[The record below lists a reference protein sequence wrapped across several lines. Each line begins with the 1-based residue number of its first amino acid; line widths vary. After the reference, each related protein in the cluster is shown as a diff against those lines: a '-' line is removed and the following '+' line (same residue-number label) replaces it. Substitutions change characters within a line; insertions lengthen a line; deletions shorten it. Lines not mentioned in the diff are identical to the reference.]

1 MQCTW
6 NYALRGRMKLEKK
19 TEKKVIKYAII
30 IMVIIALWFVL
41 FTVDIDALE
50 NQWKVLVIFKRNIR
64 WMEGLVETFSPLA
77 IFALLLVFAIWA
89 ISKFS
94 FSVNGFS
101 IAGIEISLKDTD
113 KFVKTNVRNFLNTKR
128 SLFFLKPEYDNFND
142 VFLSYYSVYDFL
154 RSQLLL
160 FEGKSITKSSVY
172 NDVQDMLSKMNQFLT
187 KYQSDYR
194 RWYEKKS
201 NDEFVFLEV
210 LQSQYDKYEEL
221 VKEFEK
227 INFFM
232 QEKAKVFDIDMLEW
246 EEPNDELENSTEV
259 D

>member
-1 MQCTW
+1 
-6 NYALRGRMKLEKK
+6 MKLEKK

-160 FEGKSITKSSVY
+160 FEGKSITKSSGGY
-172 NDVQDMLSKMNQFLT
+172 LL
-187 KYQSDYR
+187 
-194 RWYEKKS
+194 
-201 NDEFVFLEV
+201 
-210 LQSQYDKYEEL
+210 
-221 VKEFEK
+221 
-227 INFFM
+227 
-232 QEKAKVFDIDMLEW
+232 
-246 EEPNDELENSTEV
+246 
-259 D
+259 

>member
-1 MQCTW
+1 
-6 NYALRGRMKLEKK
+6 
-19 TEKKVIKYAII
+19 
-30 IMVIIALWFVL
+30 
-41 FTVDIDALE
+41 
-50 NQWKVLVIFKRNIR
+50 
-64 WMEGLVETFSPLA
+64 
-77 IFALLLVFAIWA
+77 
-89 ISKFS
+89 
-94 FSVNGFS
+94 
-101 IAGIEISLKDTD
+101 
-113 KFVKTNVRNFLNTKR
+113 
-128 SLFFLKPEYDNFND
+128 
-142 VFLSYYSVYDFL
+142 
-154 RSQLLL
+154 
-160 FEGKSITKSSVY
+160 
-172 NDVQDMLSKMNQFLT
+172 MLSKMNQFLT